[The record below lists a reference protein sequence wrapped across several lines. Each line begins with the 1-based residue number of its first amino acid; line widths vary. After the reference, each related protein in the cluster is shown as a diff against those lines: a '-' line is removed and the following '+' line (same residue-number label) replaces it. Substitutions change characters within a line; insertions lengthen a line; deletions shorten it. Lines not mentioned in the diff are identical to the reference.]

1 MLKLDF
7 SLFKQTRHFGLVRT
21 LNGVCLNSVGCID
34 IYRLT
39 RQDTPSIEHWPKQS
53 ATPPSWLG
61 HHMTDAGLFTLEMGR

>member
-1 MLKLDF
+1 MFIIIYQNKKKRSQLYSKD
-7 SLFKQTRHFGLVRT
+7 SRRHTSIGFVT
-21 LNGVCLNSVGCID
+21 ID

-53 ATPPSWLG
+53 ATTPSWLG

>member
-1 MLKLDF
+1 MPL
-7 SLFKQTRHFGLVRT
+7 SAT
-21 LNGVCLNSVGCID
+21 SVTAMGGSID
-34 IYRLT
+34 IYRIT